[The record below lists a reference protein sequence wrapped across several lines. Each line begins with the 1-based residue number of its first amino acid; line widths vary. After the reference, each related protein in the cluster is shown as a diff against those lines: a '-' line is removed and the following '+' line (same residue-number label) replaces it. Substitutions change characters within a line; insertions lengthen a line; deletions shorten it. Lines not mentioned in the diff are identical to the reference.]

1 MYGPTAHDADQGRR
15 RPCHHYSMDP
25 VAGMEVAGAGHY
37 PWHSSM
43 NLLNGTDLE
52 QKKKEVNYFQQTLKL
67 SKEECKGVLKFKNI
81 QA

>member
-1 MYGPTAHDADQGRR
+1 MKYKLSNGRTVYGPTAHDADQGRR

-52 QKKKEVNYFQQTLKL
+52 QKKEGGELL
-67 SKEECKGVLKFKNI
+67 STNSQIKVEKI
-81 QA
+81 